1 MKLSIEL
8 PEKEKVSK
16 RRYLIYGLSIF
27 ICVIAV
33 VIVVSLQILGND
45 WTNKMFGITAKETK
59 TEEEE
64 NELKANF
71 DTLFMNTIQGQDQEF
86 TVSKIEEGKPLVY
99 TDYEKKEN
107 VSGSYEVDLHIPKIN
122 IQNDVVKKYNQE
134 IQDIFKQKAES
145 VLVTLNR
152 NIIYTVEYEAFI
164 ENTILSLVIRSNL
177 KQGASAQQV
186 VVQTYNFDLATQKE
200 VSLAEVI
207 PRLGLKE
214 QDVQQKIK
222 TDIQKEEKKAE
233 DLRNLGYTIYK
244 RDSNSETYKIENAKQ
259 FFIYHQNLYI
269 IYAYG
274 NDALTS
280 EMDLVIL

>member
-1 MKLSIEL
+1 MKLSMQL
-8 PEKEKVSK
+8 PEKEKISK
-16 RRYLIYGLSIF
+16 RRYLIYGLAIF

-33 VIVVSLQILGND
+33 VIVVSLPILGND
-45 WTNKMFGITAKETK
+45 LTNRMFGITPKEIK

-64 NELKANF
+64 NELKSNF
-71 DTLFMNTIQGQDQEF
+71 NTIFMNTLQAEGQEF
-86 TVSKIEEGKPLVY
+86 SVTKLEEGKPLIF

-107 VSGSYEVDLHIPKIN
+107 VPGSYEVDLHIPKIN
-122 IQNDVVKKYNQE
+122 IQNDEVNKFNQE
-134 IQDIFKQKAES
+134 IQDIFRQKAES

-152 NIIYTVEYEAFI
+152 NIIYTVEYQAFI
-164 ENTILSLVIRSNL
+164 ENHILSLVIRSNL

-186 VVQTYNFDLATQKE
+186 VVQTYNFDLTTQKE
-200 VSLAEVI
+200 VTLQEVI
-207 PRLGLKE
+207 PTLGLKA
-214 QDVQQKIK
+214 QDVEQKIK
-222 TDIQKEEKKAE
+222 TDIQKEEKKAD

-244 RDSNSETYKIENAKQ
+244 RDSDSDNYKLENTKQ

-280 EMDLVIL
+280 EMDLVVM